1 MKKQLFEAEV
11 MGFCGG
17 VRLAIE
23 IFDKIVAE
31 HGKVVY
37 VLHELVHNSVV
48 SKNIIEKGGVFVDSL
63 SEVPNNSLV
72 LFGAHGVAKSVI
84 EEAKQRNLLF
94 YDATCPLVKKLQ
106 DKAANLGPNDNLVI
120 FGNPKHPEVCGV
132 AGHSNAGN
140 TFIVNSSEEVDLLP
154 PMDKPVLLCQTTREH
169 QEISAISNAL
179 KNRFPNCDCQS
190 GVCNAVYKRQLAIE
204 ELAKLTN
211 LIIILGSPHSSN
223 AARLAQIAEKCGA
236 KSFLIN
242 SQLDLPLDQLANA
255 QSVGI
260 GAGTSTPDEVIN
272 EVRNKLLELGFE
284 K

>member
-106 DKAANLGPNDNLVI
+106 DKAANLGCKDNLVI

-132 AGHSNAGN
+132 AGHSKAGN
-140 TFIVNSSEEVDLLP
+140 TFIVNSLDEIDLLP
-154 PMDKPVLLCQTTREH
+154 DMENVVLLCQTTREH
-169 QEISAISNAL
+169 QEITAISNGL